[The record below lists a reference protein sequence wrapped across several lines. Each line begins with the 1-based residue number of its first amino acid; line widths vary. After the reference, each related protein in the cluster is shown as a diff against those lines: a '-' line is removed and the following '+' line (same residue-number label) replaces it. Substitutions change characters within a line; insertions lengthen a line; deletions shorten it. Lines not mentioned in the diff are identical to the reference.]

1 MAAST
6 IKGITIEIGGDT
18 TKLDKALS
26 SVNKQSRDL
35 QKELKEVEKGL
46 KLDPKNTELLAQK
59 QTLLKEA
66 VAATSEKLDVLK
78 SAEAQVQKQFE
89 NGEVSEEQYRALQ
102 REIIKTEADLK
113 NLKTAAADSNATLE
127 KIAEVTEKVGNKS
140 ADLGNKMLPVTA
152 AITGATAATG
162 KMAMEFEDAMAKLST
177 IADTTEKPLG
187 ELQTEIMD
195 LSDQTGIS
203 ATEIA
208 NNVYDA
214 ISAGQKTG
222 DAVSFV
228 SNATKLAKAGFT
240 DSASSLDILTTAMN
254 AYEMSADEVTKVSD
268 LLIQTQNLG
277 KTTVGQ
283 LSSSMGKVIPTAKAN
298 NVAIDQLC
306 AGYSILTAKGIATAE
321 STTYMNS
328 MLNELGKGGT
338 TADKVLREKTG
349 KSFSEL
355 SAEGKTVGDVLQI
368 LKDYADET
376 NVTFTD
382 LWSSSEAGKAGLV
395 LLGNGADDFNNRLEE
410 MNNSTGATDAA
421 FDKLDTNSN
430 KIKISLNQ
438 LKNTATELGETVM
451 EMAAP
456 VIERLPEKVKAFS
469 QWFKNLND
477 TQKETIVKIGAVVA
491 AIGPALIIFG
501 KLSSGVSKAIGAF
514 SKISGVFKAA
524 GTAGKGLWAI
534 LSANPIG
541 AVVAAVVALVAGFVL
556 MYKKCDWFREMVD
569 KAFAEIKKSV
579 SETIEK
585 IKPILQQLG
594 ESFKNLMEKLK
605 PVFQFFTTYVM
616 AVIQGALSAVAPII
630 SAVKNAIDFV
640 SNIISAFMALFRGD
654 LDGFSQ
660 YIEAALKNLIE
671 IVKNLITAVVNYII
685 TFFQTFG
692 VDVKKIFSDIWSGI
706 VSIFSGVGAW
716 FADKFRAA
724 YTAITTIFSGIGQW
738 FAARWTDIKN
748 ALSTVATWFQTMFQN
763 AYTNVKNVFSAIGQW
778 FNDRYT
784 DIKSVFSTVGSWFY
798 TKFTEAYTNIKNVF
812 SNIGSFFSGIWDTIK
827 GIFTNVGT
835 NIGEAIGGAFK
846 SAMNNALATVER
858 AVNKAIG
865 FINGAIDV
873 INDIPGVSIGHVGEV
888 SLPRLA
894 KGGVLKNGQ
903 AIMAEAGP
911 ELIQMVNGEAV
922 VTPLTA
928 SARNTALETAEG
940 GGKSFVQ
947 NVNITSPKALSPY
960 ETARQTRNATRNM
973 VLQLQGG

>member
-1 MAAST
+1 
-6 IKGITIEIGGDT
+6 
-18 TKLDKALS
+18 
-26 SVNKQSRDL
+26 
-35 QKELKEVEKGL
+35 
-46 KLDPKNTELLAQK
+46 
-59 QTLLKEA
+59 
-66 VAATSEKLDVLK
+66 
-78 SAEAQVQKQFE
+78 
-89 NGEVSEEQYRALQ
+89 
-102 REIIKTEADLK
+102 
-113 NLKTAAADSNATLE
+113 
-127 KIAEVTEKVGNKS
+127 
-140 ADLGNKMLPVTA
+140 
-152 AITGATAATG
+152 
-162 KMAMEFEDAMAKLST
+162 
-177 IADTTEKPLG
+177 
-187 ELQTEIMD
+187 
-195 LSDQTGIS
+195 
-203 ATEIA
+203 
-208 NNVYDA
+208 
-214 ISAGQKTG
+214 
-222 DAVSFV
+222 
-228 SNATKLAKAGFT
+228 
-240 DSASSLDILTTAMN
+240 MN

-456 VIERLPEKVKAFS
+456 VIERLSEKVKAFS

-738 FAARWTDIKN
+738 FAARWMDIKN
-748 ALSTVATWFQTMFQN
+748 CPVNRGDVVSNHVSKCLYEREKRIFR
-763 AYTNVKNVFSAIGQW
+763 
-778 FNDRYT
+778 DR
-784 DIKSVFSTVGSWFY
+784 
-798 TKFTEAYTNIKNVF
+798 
-812 SNIGSFFSGIWDTIK
+812 
-827 GIFTNVGT
+827 
-835 NIGEAIGGAFK
+835 
-846 SAMNNALATVER
+846 
-858 AVNKAIG
+858 
-865 FINGAIDV
+865 
-873 INDIPGVSIGHVGEV
+873 P
-888 SLPRLA
+888 
-894 KGGVLKNGQ
+894 
-903 AIMAEAGP
+903 
-911 ELIQMVNGEAV
+911 V
-922 VTPLTA
+922 VQ
-928 SARNTALETAEG
+928 R
-940 GGKSFVQ
+940 
-947 NVNITSPKALSPY
+947 
-960 ETARQTRNATRNM
+960 
-973 VLQLQGG
+973 

>member
-26 SVNKQSRDL
+26 GVNKQSRDL

-177 IADTTEKPLG
+177 ITDTTEKPLG
-187 ELQTEIMD
+187 ELQTEITD

-456 VIERLPEKVKAFS
+456 VIERLSEKVKAFS

-763 AYTNVKNVFSAIGQW
+763 AYTNVKNVFSTIGQW